1 MMEKERLN
9 KIRELLLQQKK
20 VTWTEILEK
29 TGLASADLSYDLL
42 KLIRNG
48 EIRSE
53 RITRSNRV
61 IDCEYILIDRNRTLA
76 EAKRHET
83 IQFIENIR
91 EPLFNEAQT
100 SEGQYRTFISV
111 FAESQ
116 TLDNQKELEFLQQ
129 RLDDAMK
136 NLSLTFSIKEIERYR
151 INKLALVFAFERK
164 LC

>member
-29 TGLASADLSYDLL
+29 TCLASADLSYDLL
-42 KLIRNG
+42 ALIRNG
-48 EIRSE
+48 EIRTE
-53 RITRSNRV
+53 GKTLSNLA
-61 IDCEYILIDRNRTLA
+61 DCEYILIDRNRTLA

-83 IQFIENIR
+83 IQFIENIKK
-91 EPLFNEAQT
+91 PLFNEAQT
-100 SEGQYRTFISV
+100 SEDRHKMFISV

-129 RLDDAMK
+129 MLDDAMK

-164 LC
+164 MR